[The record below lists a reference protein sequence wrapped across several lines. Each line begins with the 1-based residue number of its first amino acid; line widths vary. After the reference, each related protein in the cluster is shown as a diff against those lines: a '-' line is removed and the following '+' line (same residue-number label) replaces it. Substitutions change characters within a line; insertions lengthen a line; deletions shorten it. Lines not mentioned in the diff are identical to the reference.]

1 MNKDN
6 LLKDDAFLRSQI
18 RKILTEQNTRILSE
32 TDWGTDDAMYGGG
45 PRLNIFKTFVEPF
58 TDVFKVATIAAK
70 DITSAMIDVADYL
83 ITFNEEKKK
92 NIQERYRQRRK
103 KYSDKMSKAM
113 ESTNAAFDS
122 PDARLLTFMAAPG
135 YHLSKGA
142 LGLSWS
148 AAEPVRDKVEDYF
161 GGTLGIGD
169 RDISASTSQDK
180 SPGLMADLKRAF
192 FGEGLDEVD
201 EVELILIEQEK
212 EKDSA
217 EAAPSEEEVR
227 KIADEYLESSGTNDL
242 VNEFWDT
249 VIEDKESEIND
260 ILKQQREKVELI
272 TRLSI
277 ATNLEDATSI
287 VQELSTLG
295 ADLSAPF
302 NKVKEVIGDEVEKIK
317 SGGPESEKIM
327 SQLKSH
333 PDAATFPEDA
343 APELYYPIIEKGLLA
358 TAFGSSVEEA
368 KKSGVSELIK
378 FVAEMDKADLENL
391 SKMSPRAK
399 EYASLIFKFRDDLLS
414 I

>member
-6 LLKDDAFLRSQI
+6 LLRNDVFLRSQI

-58 TDVFKVATIAAK
+58 TDVFKVATLAAK

-122 PDARLLTFMAAPG
+122 PDAKLLTFMAAPG
-135 YHLSKGA
+135 YHLAKGA

-192 FGEGLDEVD
+192 F
-201 EVELILIEQEK
+201 
-212 EKDSA
+212 
-217 EAAPSEEEVR
+217 
-227 KIADEYLESSGTNDL
+227 
-242 VNEFWDT
+242 
-249 VIEDKESEIND
+249 
-260 ILKQQREKVELI
+260 
-272 TRLSI
+272 
-277 ATNLEDATSI
+277 
-287 VQELSTLG
+287 
-295 ADLSAPF
+295 
-302 NKVKEVIGDEVEKIK
+302 
-317 SGGPESEKIM
+317 
-327 SQLKSH
+327 
-333 PDAATFPEDA
+333 
-343 APELYYPIIEKGLLA
+343 
-358 TAFGSSVEEA
+358 
-368 KKSGVSELIK
+368 
-378 FVAEMDKADLENL
+378 
-391 SKMSPRAK
+391 
-399 EYASLIFKFRDDLLS
+399 
-414 I
+414 

>member
-1 MNKDN
+1 
-6 LLKDDAFLRSQI
+6 
-18 RKILTEQNTRILSE
+18 
-32 TDWGTDDAMYGGG
+32 
-45 PRLNIFKTFVEPF
+45 
-58 TDVFKVATIAAK
+58 
-70 DITSAMIDVADYL
+70 
-83 ITFNEEKKK
+83 
-92 NIQERYRQRRK
+92 
-103 KYSDKMSKAM
+103 
-113 ESTNAAFDS
+113 
-122 PDARLLTFMAAPG
+122 
-135 YHLSKGA
+135 
-142 LGLSWS
+142 
-148 AAEPVRDKVEDYF
+148 
-161 GGTLGIGD
+161 
-169 RDISASTSQDK
+169 
-180 SPGLMADLKRAF
+180 LKRAF

-378 FVAEMDKADLENL
+378 
-391 SKMSPRAK
+391 
-399 EYASLIFKFRDDLLS
+399 
-414 I
+414 